1 VRVTSWLA
9 ALFLLA
15 AGGVSSAQAQC
26 CYIPAPR
33 APDMLNQPGYYL
45 YNCQGYLY
53 GPYYVV
59 RPPHLPFQGMLPGPA
74 IFPPPSA
81 DFSKPSIYGG
91 AYALQQMAGQAHPG
105 GVPGLWMHP
114 AVRSPRDFFLIE
126 VDPAKQETRYG
137 SGRGLALPGAGD
149 R

>member
-1 VRVTSWLA
+1 MRFPLYLA
-9 ALFLLA
+9 ALMISL
-15 AGGVSSAQAQC
+15 AGGIRSAQAQC

-33 APDMLNQPGYYL
+33 APDLLNQPGYYL

-53 GPYYVV
+53 GPYFVV

-74 IFPPPSA
+74 CFPAPSA

-91 AYALQQMAGQAHPG
+91 AYAYQQIAGPQHPG

-114 AVRSPRDFFLIE
+114 AVRSPRDFFLFE
-126 VDPAKQETRYG
+126 TDPAKRELRFAGGGG
-137 SGRGLALPGAGD
+137 SALPNAGD